1 MKKQILFCVVALSLC
16 LAMGIAM
23 LWQHQKI
30 KKELIRDFALEHG
43 VVEYSLRE
51 ALNEYEASGNQSSLS
66 DSLYSVQ
73 RQVHRASDWP
83 RITQLNGTEYTE
95 TIPYLEEI
103 GANLDFS
110 LHIVLGDAALSARHG
125 TLTDRHL
132 QELSDYSTLF
142 TDFTKDMITKDFEDK
157 SLSELEKS
165 LASFYL
171 GYEQLP

>member
-1 MKKQILFCVVALSLC
+1 MKKQTLFCVVAVMLC
-16 LAMGIAM
+16 LTMGIAM

-51 ALNEYEASGNQSSLS
+51 ALDDYKESGNQAALS

-83 RITQLNGTEYTE
+83 RITQLNGTDYTD
-95 TIPYLEEI
+95 TIPYLVEI

-110 LHIVLGDAALSARHG
+110 LHIILGDAALSARHG
-125 TLTDRHL
+125 TITDRHL
-132 QELSDYSTLF
+132 QELYDYSTLF
-142 TDFTKDMITKDFEDK
+142 TDFTKDVITKDFGDK

-165 LASFYL
+165 LASFYS